1 MSIFDYGGG
10 NGTSGLTDASP
21 STQDNQAYSNPNDNT
36 STPST
41 GAGDVDAT
49 DGLTTED
56 TQQQLDD
63 ADPNITY
70 KSAKA
75 KDELQKDLDMTAQA
89 SKNQVDDSPPV
100 QTGPATTVD
109 KFLEVVAKTFPS
121 PEILSVN
128 FEQKPGERIE
138 KIKVKV
144 KVTGDFL
151 SDEWFWA
158 DFLKYFKL
166 KVYMVPYMNTD
177 NSDIYNVSLF
187 SEAPRELS
195 ALEPVTFKEVQY
207 FQPLNQPIP
216 FMENKSGKLDNTYI
230 YESTLDIAKPTE
242 ISKIASGV
250 QDKESIG
257 SNVKQSTSLVTLGGK
272 QTPAIKPIEN
282 LKSMKAGIVARTFF
296 DKRAFKDELIG
307 KAADPILTE
316 LKKSINGKWDLVQF
330 DINGFGRVTSADRY
344 YGVLPR
350 TNRLWNSAF
359 DFSDDKQKYLA
370 TDNTGHYPDSP
381 IIIFKEQ
388 TFNKSNWPI
397 LLMQEAAKE
406 VVSKQPPLPVPVVEK
421 PTIFPALP
429 PEKRPNNEPKFEFN
443 ETLSN
448 VFSEAYIAKQNSGE
462 VSVSVSYDYLEL
474 FKHLSSVPD
483 QLFDNIQKNIE
494 GNIIKK
500 INIIDEDG
508 KFLRDGLYRYL
519 VEIKVSSQ
527 INLFV
532 RDNVEKLDDV
542 KTKFNMFSR
551 EASKEGNIDPQTKES
566 TGAFI
571 ESEGNGT
578 ASDLQMGV
586 EKLFEVLEVNL
597 LDFFTIDSF
606 ILKRRRIKNDVND
619 SEFETNA
626 IDHQVTRATNQD
638 EPDFF
643 TEFDTQD
650 ISFQFGSKVPYTR
663 EQAMA
668 YMTPENINPE
678 LIGQVTGFC
687 SSLQKDLLSLIRE
700 ENTPEAQSETQTGRK
715 TSSEIMV
722 ENTVLLNGTYD
733 AKKSLLGLSFG
744 EPSEIKI
751 LNTEPKVVLDTVNYD
766 GQPVEESAAQY
777 IVNNYNQMDDND
789 IPKMARSMSPGSP
802 DVANPIANAFQD
814 ALDMN
819 FEIFPEDE
827 FLFEQANREET
838 SQKES
843 DPVETLDTSEQKY
856 ATSGEDEREME
867 MDKPSVQNF
876 FTQMGGERQPPP
888 EVEMDY
894 LAGYETDMNGKSIM
908 MAPIYESVSFLTE
921 EDRGREL
928 LFRVKP
934 TENNIDLPI
943 YNEYFVTKVQ

>member
-56 TQQQLDD
+56 TKQQLDD

-75 KDELQKDLDMTAQA
+75 KDELKKDLDMTAQA

-242 ISKIASGV
+242 ISKLASGV

-257 SNVKQSTSLVTLGGK
+257 SNVMQSTSLVTIGGK

-406 VVSKQPPLPVPVVEK
+406 VASKQPPPPPPTPTVGDLAPDTISEIPAAVVGDYIEPIVPPEREPV
-421 PTIFPALP
+421 FPALS

-448 VFSEAYIAKQNSGE
+448 VFSEAYIAKQNNGE

-551 EASKEGNIDPQTKES
+551 ESSKEENIDPQTKEP

-571 ESEGNGT
+571 ESEGNGSV
-578 ASDLQMGV
+578 SDLQMGV

-606 ILKRRRIKNDVND
+606 ILKRRRIKNDVD
-619 SEFETNA
+619 HSEFETNS
-626 IDHQVTRATNQD
+626 IDHQVARATNQD

-650 ISFQFGSKVPYTR
+650 ISFQFGSKIPYTR

-678 LIGQVTGFC
+678 LIGQLTGLC

-789 IPKMARSMSPGSP
+789 IPKMARSMSPRSP

-814 ALDMN
+814 GLDMN

-827 FLFEQANREET
+827 FLPEQANREET
-838 SQKES
+838 NQKES
-843 DPVETLDTSEQKY
+843 RY
-856 ATSGEDEREME
+856 IR
-867 MDKPSVQNF
+867 
-876 FTQMGGERQPPP
+876 
-888 EVEMDY
+888 
-894 LAGYETDMNGKSIM
+894 
-908 MAPIYESVSFLTE
+908 
-921 EDRGREL
+921 
-928 LFRVKP
+928 
-934 TENNIDLPI
+934 
-943 YNEYFVTKVQ
+943 TKICY